1 MGIDASTYRRLLALS
16 GLPIAF
22 VSLQRRSF
30 FATKR
35 LRGSFLTNEKRMNE
49 NLVEARSTPWTR
61 PNN

>member
-1 MGIDASTYRRLLALS
+1 LAPACFI
-16 GLPIAF
+16 GFANGVF
-22 VSLQRRSF
+22 VSLQLRSF